1 MDQSLDQ
8 EKNQIL
14 DELSL
19 AFSSDKISIDDYE
32 RIVGL
37 VTKAPNLPALQEAI
51 RDYPVGTQTQ
61 WLPQGSSTSSDNR
74 TSVAIFSGTELKGRF
89 KAGRHHRALAVFGG
103 VDIDLRDAIIPS
115 EGMTIETAAVFGG
128 IDIFVPPTVNVVT
141 SGFAIFGGFESHD
154 QQAEL
159 PGAPTVF
166 IKGIAVFGGVEVKKK
181 KRRF

>member
-8 EKNQIL
+8 EKNKIL

-19 AFSSDKISIDDYE
+19 AFSRDRISLDDYE
-32 RIVGL
+32 RVVGL
-37 VTKAPNLPALQEAI
+37 ITKAPNFPALQEAI
-51 RDYPVGTQTQ
+51 RDYPIGANTPGVS
-61 WLPQGSSTSSDNR
+61 QGSSTTSGTR

-89 KAGRHHRALAVFGG
+89 KASRHHRALAVFGG
-103 VDIDLRDAIIPS
+103 VDIDLRDAVIPS

-154 QQAEL
+154 QEAEM
-159 PGAPTVF
+159 PGAPTIY
-166 IKGIAVFGGVEVKKK
+166 IKGVAVFGGVEVKKR